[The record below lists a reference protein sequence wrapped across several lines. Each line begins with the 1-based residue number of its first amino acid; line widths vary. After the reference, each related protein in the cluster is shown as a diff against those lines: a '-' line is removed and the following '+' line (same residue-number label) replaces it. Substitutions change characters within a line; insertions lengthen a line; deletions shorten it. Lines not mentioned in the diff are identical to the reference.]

1 MNYKNEFRIPQAV
14 RTAQEYTYEYI
25 ETYDVP

>member
-1 MNYKNEFRIPQAV
+1 MIYENEFRILQAV
-14 RTAQEYTYEYI
+14 RTAQEHTYEYI